1 MSSTPVGVP
10 RCACAWHSSAWSEQL
25 GGGEQRERVAE
36 LRPHDQ
42 RGAQPE
48 DDLQGEHV
56 WILADLRGD
65 AVRGRLAR

>member
-1 MSSTPVGVP
+1 MGSAPLGAP
-10 RCACAWHSSAWSEQL
+10 LRALAWQSGGGREHA

-48 DDLQGEHV
+48 DDFESEHA
-56 WILADLRGD
+56 WILADGVRRRG
-65 AVRGRLAR
+65 AR